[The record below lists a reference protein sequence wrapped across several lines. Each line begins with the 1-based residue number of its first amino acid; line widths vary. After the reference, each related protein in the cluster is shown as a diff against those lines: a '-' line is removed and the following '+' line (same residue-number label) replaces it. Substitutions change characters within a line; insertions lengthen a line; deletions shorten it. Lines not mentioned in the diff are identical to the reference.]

1 MRCGSCLYA
10 QIAVLA
16 LKGNANNYM
25 YRARQI
31 SISFYAFL
39 CIFVM
44 YATEFFY
51 TVIFILYLE
60 YEFHNK

>member
-44 YATEFFY
+44 YATEYFLHGNFY
-51 TVIFILYLE
+51 IVP
-60 YEFHNK
+60 